1 MRGYGFGPFNK
12 SYGTSTSV
20 SSISRRILFRK
31 RCKDGLNSS
40 QVPSF
45 QARKVM
51 LKESLT
57 KYKDS
62 KAEKKD
68 MHKKKTSVALK
79 FLRKLA
85 RKLKRPIVRK
95 TLCNLSNQA
104 SIPVS
109 SNISPHSNYFHSP
122 PKS

>member
-1 MRGYGFGPFNK
+1 M
-12 SYGTSTSV
+12 
-20 SSISRRILFRK
+20 FRK
-31 RCKDGLNSS
+31 RYKDDNNAY

-45 QARKVM
+45 QVRKAM

-68 MHKKKTSVALK
+68 LHKKKTSVALK

-95 TLCNLSNQA
+95 ILCNVSNNA
-104 SIPVS
+104 SLPMS
-109 SNISPHSNYFHSP
+109 SNISPYSNYFHSP

>member
-1 MRGYGFGPFNK
+1 
-12 SYGTSTSV
+12 
-20 SSISRRILFRK
+20 
-31 RCKDGLNSS
+31 
-40 QVPSF
+40 
-45 QARKVM
+45 M

-68 MHKKKTSVALK
+68 LHKKKTSIALK

-95 TLCNLSNQA
+95 TLCNVSNHA
-104 SIPVS
+104 SHQSS
-109 SNISPHSNYFHSP
+109 SNISPYSKYFHSP
-122 PKS
+122 SKS

>member
-1 MRGYGFGPFNK
+1 
-12 SYGTSTSV
+12 
-20 SSISRRILFRK
+20 
-31 RCKDGLNSS
+31 
-40 QVPSF
+40 
-45 QARKVM
+45 M

-68 MHKKKTSVALK
+68 LHKKKTSVALK

-95 TLCNLSNQA
+95 TLCNVSASN
-104 SIPVS
+104 
-109 SNISPHSNYFHSP
+109 HW
-122 PKS
+122 KSFREPRGFYE

>member
-1 MRGYGFGPFNK
+1 
-12 SYGTSTSV
+12 
-20 SSISRRILFRK
+20 
-31 RCKDGLNSS
+31 
-40 QVPSF
+40 
-45 QARKVM
+45 M

-57 KYKDS
+57 KYKDA

-68 MHKKKTSVALK
+68 VHKKKTSVALK

-95 TLCNLSNQA
+95 TFGNHSNQA
-104 SIPVS
+104 SVQTS
-109 SNISPHSNYFHSP
+109 SNISPYSYYFHSP